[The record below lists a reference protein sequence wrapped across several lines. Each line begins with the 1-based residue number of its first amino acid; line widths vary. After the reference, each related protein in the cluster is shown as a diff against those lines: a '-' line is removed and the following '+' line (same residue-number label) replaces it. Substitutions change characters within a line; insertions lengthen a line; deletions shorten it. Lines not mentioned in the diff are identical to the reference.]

1 MPVFKILPESTISLH
16 NLEPFKRIFPD
27 DWSQDSR
34 DKDVLVIFIISMD
47 VLLTVNLLIQLK
59 SYPEVVLDKWKQLS
73 IYFFRENTIRLLQHF
88 HQRTITFKEK
98 IEKMSLPY
106 LPLSWPIDL
115 SELFAK
121 NTTTK
126 CLYNFFFWTGS
137 LKRFSH
143 LQSLNVSL

>member
-59 SYPEVVLDKWKQLS
+59 SYPEVVLDK
-73 IYFFRENTIRLLQHF
+73 
-88 HQRTITFKEK
+88 
-98 IEKMSLPY
+98 
-106 LPLSWPIDL
+106 
-115 SELFAK
+115 
-121 NTTTK
+121 
-126 CLYNFFFWTGS
+126 
-137 LKRFSH
+137 
-143 LQSLNVSL
+143 